1 MKNIIILIVVAIL
14 TGTQCGYAQKKQYSD
29 YNLRKAMELLDDNN
43 PKEALRYVEKQLE
56 KFPDD
61 AGAYLIRAGVHRD
74 EKHYSQ
80 ALADLNKAIA
90 CWNKNCFAPRYSLF
104 WWRGDIYFDLKEYD
118 KAIADLEVAYKIATK
133 ENKSDSNE
141 ILMQQAHIYFIQ
153 KEYTKADK
161 IYYRILKEQETELS
175 PMIGLIRNMIAREE
189 YDKAVDLADKCI
201 ALDASYDQTYRFRM
215 QAYDKLGATDKAID
229 DALLYF
235 ENSNSPNQDEIAPIV
250 KKHLSYAIA
259 KASAKISNDN
269 SHHWRMF
276 RTTLYEWSHDYTKA
290 LAEYD
295 KFEQEYGASPN
306 IYFYRG
312 ECYCNLGDMASAIAE
327 ISKAIEMQDKDD
339 YYLIVT
345 RADYYRLAGRYKDAI
360 TDFTKAIEIDPSHV
374 YGYYKRGWCYELMR
388 DDDNTMK
395 DYNAGIDIDK
405 TYPYIYLMRGEL
417 RLKRGDKKGATLD
430 FEEILRQD
438 TTING
443 GSCRHYALHF
453 LGRDTEAI
461 EWMDKIIANDPED
474 NGNYYDQACLYSR
487 MGRKHEAV
495 LALRTAF
502 EKGYRSFAHI
512 EADDDLDAIR
522 GLPEFTGLI
531 EEYKGKLL
539 YVKTDHKS
547 TSDTIETVSEVQMK
561 RLSSGIYEVPCAI
574 NNLPLRFVFDTGT
587 STVTIS
593 SVEAA
598 FMLKNGYLKENDI
611 KGKHYYSTASG
622 DIHEG
627 TIICL
632 REIKIGDAILRNI
645 EASVT
650 HSQQAPLLLGQSV
663 MERFGTITIDN
674 NTSKL
679 TIKQK

>member
-1 MKNIIILIVVAIL
+1 MKNIIILIVAAIL

-56 KFPDD
+56 EFPDD

-104 WWRGDIYFDLKEYD
+104 WWRGDIYSDLKEYD

-141 ILMQQAHIYFIQ
+141 ILMQQAHIYFTQ

-388 DDDNTMK
+388 DDENAMK

-417 RLKRGDKKGATLD
+417 RLRQGDAKGAFLD
-430 FEEILRQD
+430 FEEILMQD
-438 TTING
+438 TTANG

-453 LGRDTEAI
+453 LGLDSEAA
-461 EWMDKIIANDPED
+461 EWMDKVIANDPED
-474 NGNYYDQACLYSR
+474 NGNYYDKACLYAR
-487 MGRKHEAV
+487 MGRKQEAV
-495 LALRTAF
+495 SALRTAF
-502 EKGYRSFAHI
+502 EKGYSSFAHI
-512 EADDDLDAIR
+512 EADDDLDTIR
-522 GLPEFTGLI
+522 ELSEFKSLI
-531 EEYKGKLL
+531 EEYKVKL
-539 YVKTDHKS
+539 YRRTKDNI
-547 TSDTIETVSEVQMK
+547 TSDTVSIVSEVQMK
-561 RLSSGIYEVPCAI
+561 RLSSGIYEVPCDI
-574 NNLPLRFVFDTGT
+574 NNLPLKFVFDTGA

-598 FMLKNGYLKENDI
+598 FMLKNGYLKETDI

-650 HSQQAPLLLGQSV
+650 HSQKAPLLLGQSV
-663 MERFGTITIDN
+663 MERFGVITIDN
-674 NTSKL
+674 TTSKL
-679 TIKQK
+679 TIKQR